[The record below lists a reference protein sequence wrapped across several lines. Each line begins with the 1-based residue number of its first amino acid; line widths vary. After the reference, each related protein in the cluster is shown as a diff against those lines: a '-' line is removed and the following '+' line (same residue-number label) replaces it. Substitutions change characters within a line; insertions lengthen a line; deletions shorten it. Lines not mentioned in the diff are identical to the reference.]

1 MSHST
6 QRILSAILSLLFLL
20 IALFVFIYLVRPIYL
35 ETQSL
40 RADVLQ
46 RIDFVN
52 NQKELINQF
61 KNLNQDYQSQQQQ
74 QEIFSLI
81 LPQSPSVAEAL
92 LQLSGLLNN
101 NNLNLISVTVNK
113 PIILSE
119 NQTSTNSFIKPVGVF
134 DINFKAVGEYFNFK
148 NFLNQLETNIR
159 LSSIKTI
166 NINQF
171 INFDQSN
178 KNSLKGLIYD
188 ITISFYYQSE

>member
-134 DINFKAVGEYFNFK
+134 DVNFKAVGEYFNFK